1 VPVNNYRDL
10 KVWQLSMEIGC
21 AVRETALAFPKQ
33 ETFGLASQIQRAAV
47 SIPANI
53 AEGHERDSTK
63 EYLRHLSIAQ
73 GSRAELETEL
83 LFARRSS
90 YISQES
96 LDRFLS
102 QLDEVGRMITA
113 IRKTL
118 KRRLDEERGRK

>member
-1 VPVNNYRDL
+1 MSVNSYRDL
-10 KVWQLSMEIGC
+10 KVWQLSMEIGY
-21 AVRETALAFPKQ
+21 AVREMTLVFPKQ
-33 ETFGLASQIQRAAV
+33 EMFGLASQIQRAVV

-83 LFARRSS
+83 MFARKSN

-96 LDRFLS
+96 LDRVLG
-102 QLDEVGRMITA
+102 QIDEVGRMITA
-113 IRKTL
+113 IQKTL
-118 KRRLDEERGRK
+118 KRRLDEEDRK